1 MLNDLPKGT
10 WRTGIILRFIFLASN
25 FNFFLQLMIFRISGS
40 HPTLSSWLKPET
52 FPLELILMVYFIPV
66 HLPLIKTLISL
77 GEII

>member
-40 HPTLSSWLKPET
+40 HPTEQLVEAWD
-52 FPLELILMVYFIPV
+52 
-66 HLPLIKTLISL
+66 LPLRTYSDGLFHSYAFVSD
-77 GEII
+77 